1 MKVAVISAVL
11 PPAWSPEGDYAMHLR
26 THLATKGCEI
36 DILTSKGYGPQKL
49 PDYVRVHD
57 WMQRWSWQELP
68 RLMKFLRRLRQDV
81 VFLHYIGW
89 VYNDYRMITFAPTV
103 SRFVLGSYLLK
114 LFAPFEVRERRYMYG
129 SEFGAQLKTG
139 FGTGCCHLRAPG

>member
-1 MKVAVISAVL
+1 MELCS
-11 PPAWSPEGDYAMHLR
+11 
-26 THLATKGCEI
+26 HLAAKGCEI
-36 DILTSKGYGPQKL
+36 DVLTSKGYGHQKL
-49 PDYVRVHD
+49 PDRVQVHD

-68 RLMKFLRRLRQDV
+68 RLIKFFRQVRPDA
-81 VFLHYIGW
+81 VFLYYIGF
-89 VYNDYRMITFAPTV
+89 VYDDHRMITFAPTV

-114 LFAPFEVRERRYMYG
+114 LFAPFEVRERRYIYG